1 MDSVP
6 SLDLNTGGDGVD
18 VISSLALSSS
28 SNNMENSSDNTVTIE
43 QRKARMIQEE
53 LDAAN
58 SKRLTKEANKP
69 SYLKSTVSSDA
80 DTRFETAA
88 EQVHKRTYE
97 SFRVTKQEL
106 RNSNSPMK
114 RAQALSPERE
124 YEATQQLKT
133 GPNAL
138 VREERL
144 KEKIKLLSAELKV
157 EKKLREEFERKC
169 AALEGK
175 MVGIEMALNRERSMR
190 QKLESGV
197 DLARQDSPG
206 NNKKARR
213 NSSVDSLDTNS
224 ANKAEPRI
232 VTVLKERL
240 KDALVETEKHRLNA
254 KAMEQKL
261 GESQEAVRNLTHV
274 IDGIKNSATFKVVS
288 KKSQE
293 EKLKKQQKEKQQK
306 EKQKLAK
313 QQQVRGRELVKNAGS
328 GRQQYSKSPRHPKS
342 KSPRKSPRNTQAP
355 ANAKNRNQSN
365 KLPRQGGKLSSFEGV
380 NVKPRKPTLEKHN
393 RRSDSNL
400 HHNVK
405 PEKHH
410 YRSDSNLHGKITE
423 AKTMKKNLSVRQFQ
437 RIKEQE
443 RLQQQN
449 KKAINSKQGRQRN
462 LREQQEA
469 KYPSLSPVDTF
480 VSVDVSQLKTMDGAK
495 KSNVSEKRRPQNFV
509 ERTPNFG
516 QQNNL
521 ALEQKAAIAAA
532 HRQPQQ
538 QQIKKEASYLGSN
551 IGANGNMM
559 LPSGI
564 SMAALAGDEALFPD
578 KLLEENYGF

>member
-1 MDSVP
+1 MDRVP
-6 SLDLNTGGDGVD
+6 SLDFNTGGDGVD

-28 SNNMENSSDNTVTIE
+28 SNNMENSSDNTVTLE

-53 LDAAN
+53 LEAAN
-58 SKRLTKEANKP
+58 SKRLMKEANKP

-88 EQVHKRTYE
+88 EQNYKRTYE

-106 RNSNSPMK
+106 RKSNSPMK
-114 RAQALSPERE
+114 RAQALSPERQ

-144 KEKIKLLSAELKV
+144 KEKSKLLSAELKV

-169 AALEGK
+169 AAFEGK
-175 MVGIEMALNRERSMR
+175 IVGIEIALNRERLMR
-190 QKLESGV
+190 QKLES
-197 DLARQDSPG
+197 DAHENRQDSPG
-206 NNKKARR
+206 NNMKTRK
-213 NSSVDSLDTNS
+213 NNTVDSLDTNS
-224 ANKAEPRI
+224 ANKTDSRI
-232 VTVLKERL
+232 VSILKDRL
-240 KDALVETEKHRLNA
+240 KDAAIETEKHRLNA

-261 GESQEAVRNLTHV
+261 EESQETVRNLTHV
-274 IDGIKNSATFKVVS
+274 IDSIKGSATFKVVT
-288 KKSQE
+288 KKRHE

-313 QQQVRGRELVKNAGS
+313 QQHVRGRELVKNAGS
-328 GRQQYSKSPRHPKS
+328 GRQQQSKSPRHPKS
-342 KSPRKSPRNTQAP
+342 KSPRKSPQNTQAP

-365 KLPRQGGKLSSFEGV
+365 IVPRQGSKLNSSEAV
-380 NVKPRKPTLEKHN
+380 SVKPRKPTLEKHN
-393 RRSDSNL
+393 RRLDSNL
-400 HHNVK
+400 DHNVK
-405 PEKHH
+405 P
-410 YRSDSNLHGKITE
+410 NQI
-423 AKTMKKNLSVRQFQ
+423 KKNLSVHQFQ

-462 LREQQEA
+462 PREQQEA

-480 VSVDVSQLKTMDGAK
+480 VSVDVSQLKSMDGAK
-495 KSNVSEKRRPQNFV
+495 KSNALEMRRPQNFA

-538 QQIKKEASYLGSN
+538 HQIKKEAIYLGSN